1 MSKESDAAAAKLR
14 DAFSSLAQQFESRG
28 DEVKVLESRIETLER
43 EIAELKSKLP
53 TDT

>member
-1 MSKESDAAAAKLR
+1 MRLPQNCETLLVRWHSNSNR
-14 DAFSSLAQQFESRG
+14 VG
-28 DEVKVLESRIETLER
+28 YEVKVLESRIETLER